1 MIVKG
6 VVVIITDFMAMVPE
20 PASND
25 KKLFENYETQE
36 LHSIQT
42 KMQLLEN
49 RDRDQ
54 DIAGFAEEI
63 KAKVLTQADFLF
75 NPRGLLQVAANNN
88 NYPLNNNYTLIITI
102 ITTPLIITT
111 PVIIT
116 TPLIITIITTPL
128 IITITVIISTT

>member
-1 MIVKG
+1 MWA
-6 VVVIITDFMAMVPE
+6 FPHPE

-36 LHSIQT
+36 LPSIQT

-63 KAKVLTQADFLF
+63 KAKVLTEADFLF
-75 NPRGLLQVAANNN
+75 NPRGSLQVAANNN
-88 NYPLNNNYTLIITI
+88 NYPLIITI
-102 ITTPLIITT
+102 ITTPWIITT
-111 PVIIT
+111 P
-116 TPLIITIITTPL
+116 
-128 IITITVIISTT
+128 